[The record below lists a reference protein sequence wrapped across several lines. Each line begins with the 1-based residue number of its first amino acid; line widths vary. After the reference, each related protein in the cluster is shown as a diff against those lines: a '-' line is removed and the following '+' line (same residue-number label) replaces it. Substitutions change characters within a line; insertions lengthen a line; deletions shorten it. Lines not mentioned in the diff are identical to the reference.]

1 MINSSQV
8 LKYLISNKL
17 ISHYLVL
24 FQGYMNIFSSSILYD
39 FITKIPIEAVMKYIP
54 FRSRDFII
62 CLLNIIRRTRQF
74 LYNFLKET
82 LFCRYLNRIKLITM
96 LSLIN
101 YLSLPIFLLIYDI
114 IALLKYITMQLLYVL
129 LLWFAILG

>member
-24 FQGYMNIFSSSILYD
+24 FQGYMNNFSSSILYD